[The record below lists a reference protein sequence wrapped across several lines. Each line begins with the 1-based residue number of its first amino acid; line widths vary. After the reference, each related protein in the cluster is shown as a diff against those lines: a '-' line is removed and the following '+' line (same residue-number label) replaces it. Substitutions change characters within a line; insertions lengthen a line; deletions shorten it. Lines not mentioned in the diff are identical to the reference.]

1 MSDRRASAP
10 LLIGCLLIVAIGVAL
25 LAYWPADD
33 DDRTTGVVRET
44 SLPTSAPLD
53 LADSGP
59 ERSVQLLEASRSDE
73 TLLFGLWIRP
83 EDDSGQPAEVSAWA
97 DREAKAGR
105 TLDIGHSFY
114 AWDKVF
120 PTWREEF
127 HRDAGRIP
135 LISWNGTF
143 ADAVAN
149 GGQDALIAARAR
161 GVKELGT
168 RIMLRWFWEMDGNNK
183 ADWAQSPENY
193 IAAWRHIHDI
203 FQSEGATNV
212 EWVWCPNA
220 WQWDANNNAEWY
232 PGDDYV
238 DWVCADGY
246 NWAPEKA
253 GADWESF
260 EAIFSEFYDWA
271 TTQTDKQ
278 IMIGEY
284 GAQEREPGEKA
295 QWILDSIITAE
306 ERFPEIDALVY
317 YDEDREERGHY
328 DWRLDTSE
336 SAFDAFAEVA
346 QITAHE

>member
-1 MSDRRASAP
+1 MSDRRASVP
-10 LLIGCLLIVAIGVAL
+10 LLLACLVVVAVGIGLLVA
-25 LAYWPADD
+25 WPSSEGESNDAADAP
-33 DDRTTGVVRET
+33 ET
-44 SLPTSAPLD
+44 PPRNEPLD

-59 ERSVQLLEASRSDE
+59 QRSVQLLEASRNDGV
-73 TLLFGLWIRP
+73 LLFGLWVRP
-83 EDDSGQPAEVSAWA
+83 ADDTGQDSERAAWA

-143 ADAVAN
+143 TDTITD
-149 GGQDALIAARAR
+149 GGQDAVISARAR
-161 GVKELGT
+161 GIKELGT
-168 RIMLRWFWEMDGNNK
+168 RVMLRWFWEMDGAGK
-183 ADWAQSPENY
+183 ADWAGSPDDY

-203 FQSEGATNV
+203 FEQEGATNV

-220 WQWDANNNAEWY
+220 WQWNNADNPKWY
-232 PGDDYV
+232 PGDEYV

-246 NWAPEKA
+246 NWAPNKPGSE
-253 GADWESF
+253 WESF
-260 EAIFSEFYDWA
+260 EVIFTEFYDWA
-271 TTQTDKQ
+271 AQTGKQ

-284 GAQEREPGEKA
+284 GVQEREPGEKA
-295 QWILDSIITAE
+295 DWILDSIATVQD
-306 ERFPEIDALVY
+306 RFPQIDALVY

-336 SAFDAFAEVA
+336 SSYDAFAQVA
-346 QITAHE
+346 EATAHE